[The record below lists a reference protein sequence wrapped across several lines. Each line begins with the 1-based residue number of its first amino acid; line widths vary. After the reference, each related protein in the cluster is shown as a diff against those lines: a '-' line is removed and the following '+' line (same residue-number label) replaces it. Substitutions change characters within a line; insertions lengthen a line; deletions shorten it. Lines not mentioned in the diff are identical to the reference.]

1 MRRHA
6 VAAHAVRCCCR
17 VFARVD
23 LGTEISVSTAAKL
36 NMATRL
42 RYALDAAKGM
52 TFLHQHR
59 NNNPIIC
66 AAVRWHSILPT
77 AKPSPHDRAALMP
90 LVAVLQREGQRTLPL
105 ISRWLHLY
113 FSLIWATW
121 VHSRTSLQCRP
132 LPPPNRPCGVHNGGV
147 HNGCER
153 CDCAEGGPWQWHEP
167 GGGECGHGCRLGNQG
182 HCRCAGMRCRS
193 SS

>member
-90 LVAVLQREGQRTLPL
+90 LVAVLQREGEKTLPFIVL
-105 ISRWLHLY
+105 LLSALRDHPPRPEIKQLAHRKRPDEGGQDLRFLHVP
-113 FSLIWATW
+113 AAGDT
-121 VHSRTSLQCRP
+121 
-132 LPPPNRPCGVHNGGV
+132 PPPPPPPPFCRWTAAAAAAAV
-147 HNGCER
+147 ET
-153 CDCAEGGPWQWHEP
+153 
-167 GGGECGHGCRLGNQG
+167 GCRAKTGVRAELQD
-182 HCRCAGMRCRS
+182 C
-193 SS
+193 